1 MYLLRFLMLL
11 SLIVWIGGL
20 IFFAF
25 VLAPTAF
32 TVLPNTHLAGNVVG
46 RALGKLHWIAI
57 ISGIVFLVSSMLYS
71 RFTDGTAHV
80 FAARHILLCLMLAL
94 TLISQFGIIPRMDV
108 LRASLGDVRAAPI
121 DNPQRIQFDALHV
134 WSTRVEGAVLLLGLV
149 VVYLVAKSF

>member
-1 MYLLRFLMLL
+1 MSFLRFLMLL
-11 SLIVWIGGL
+11 SLVCWIGGL

-32 TVLPNTHLAGNVVG
+32 SVLPSTHLAGNVVG
-46 RALGKLHWIAI
+46 RALGKLHWIGF
-57 ISGIVFLVSSMLYS
+57 ISGIVFLISSLLYN

-80 FAARHILLCLMLAL
+80 FAARHVLLCLMLTL

-108 LRASLGDVRAAPI
+108 LRASLGDVKAAPV
-121 DNPQRIQFDALHV
+121 DNPERVQFDALHV

-149 VVYLVAKSF
+149 VVYLTASSF